1 MDRATQTI
9 QLLES
14 SLREQGFQ
22 TAFDDSV
29 PDRPGMR
36 TLIPLR
42 EDGTGLVRVELHY
55 VPCGELFDILQLYT
69 TVIEDLDEPGMRE
82 LRKAVEVWNF
92 SVFLG
97 SMAVREDE
105 RQLFHRYCLALSGK
119 LSAEEC
125 AVVGESVLTSVLRSI
140 SPFYEDA
147 LDLANGVTFEELDGG
162 GA

>member
-42 EDGTGLVRVELHY
+42 GDGTGLVCVELHY
-55 VPCGELFDILQLYT
+55 VPCGELFDILQFYT
-69 TVIEDLDEPGMRE
+69 TVIEDLNEHGMRE
-82 LRKAVEVWNF
+82 LRKAVDVWNF

-97 SMAVREDE
+97 SLAVRKDE

-125 AVVGESVLTSVLRSI
+125 AVVGESVLTSVLRMI

-147 LDLANGVTFEELDGG
+147 LDLADGMTFEALDGSG
-162 GA
+162 S